1 MFINFWLRQKI
12 SRSFILRYSWNWNNS
27 SFRLFFIAAR
37 SPKNNLFFSPGGGLV
52 PGLGH
57 SGHIIEIQ
65 IRARCWKVCWV
76 LGEGRLAQ
84 HSPTFHINWFWSDAR
99 RLVVTSLRLIFAM
112 AATKSQPG
120 RDGDELQPG
129 SAPSFTQHLHWKVGK
144 FYADA
149 DGFIE
154 YLIFAVGWLGRMEIG
169 NPSMITLT
177 FEVWHLK
184 QLCQGESDID
194 AIFVLMVAVSAA
206 SVTCVEVSISA
217 AGCDGQYR
225 HYRHRFRGYQDSWP
239 GSDKIRP
246 GPGDTR

>member
-1 MFINFWLRQKI
+1 MVMSPSQ
-12 SRSFILRYSWNWNNS
+12 
-27 SFRLFFIAAR
+27 AR
-37 SPKNNLFFSPGGGLV
+37 
-52 PGLGH
+52 
-57 SGHIIEIQ
+57 
-65 IRARCWKVCWV
+65 
-76 LGEGRLAQ
+76 
-84 HSPTFHINWFWSDAR
+84 D
-99 RLVVTSLRLIFAM
+99 
-112 AATKSQPG
+112 
-120 RDGDELQPG
+120 
-129 SAPSFTQHLHWKVGK
+129 PSFTQYLHWKVGK

-154 YLIFAVGWLGRMEIG
+154 YLIFAVRWLGRMEIG
-169 NPSMITLT
+169 NPSMIKLT

-246 GPGDTR
+246 GPGDTRYGAMLDSFDKNWGTSWPTCPLASHWQCPPSLSGACL